1 MKIRFFNILKI
12 ICTLLCVVLLVSACS
27 GDSASSGGDA
37 KTKLADV
44 SDGQDIVQVAEAHRT
59 CWTGDLLK
67 MFYNDLGTTSL
78 SVYNKLTGED
88 LLGLMVVV
96 FSVWMAFQILRHVAT
111 PSPESP
117 GEFWTKVMR
126 KGALCLVCG
135 ILASS
140 TDNIMYALN
149 TFVFP
154 VYITLLELASSILQM
169 TAKMDTID
177 MLQVIGGQDFC
188 EVYAHHITDAGC
200 TIADSSNIKFTDQ
213 SFPEEPLQLMTCMTC
228 AVGDRLNIGYEVALR
243 AMILPQLTP
252 ALLGIFLLV
261 IFTIVKIC
269 FVLYII
275 DSVFRM
281 DMMIVIMPFLILFY
295 PFEQTRKWT
304 ATGFKLILNSAGI
317 MLCLVVIVATTI
329 LAMQNVL
336 GDQSIG
342 IDFGDFSTYKNFGV
356 APAALMF
363 LGFVIL
369 KATKM
374 AVSMSDSVTGGGADA
389 KIQKK
394 VAAVVGTIIRGI
406 IALFSMGSSEAAG
419 ATMEA
424 VQKSAEIAEKIEK
437 IRAKIEKMKAD
448 IQKAMG
454 KEQ

>member
-1 MKIRFFNILKI
+1 MKIRIFNIFKI
-12 ICTLLCVVLLVSACS
+12 IGTLLCVVLLVSACS
-27 GDSASSGGDA
+27 GDPSSGDVTGDV
-37 KTKLADV
+37 KTKLADAG
-44 SDGQDIVQVAEAHRT
+44 DQDIAKTAEAHRS
-59 CWTGDLLK
+59 CWTGEILK
-67 MFYNDLGTTSL
+67 IFYNDLGTMSL

-88 LLGLMVVV
+88 LLGLMVVA

-140 TDNIMYALN
+140 TDNIIYALN

-154 VYITLLELASSILQM
+154 IYITLLELASSILQM

-177 MLQVIGGQDFC
+177 LLQVVGGKDFC
-188 EVYAHHITDAGC
+188 EVYAHHISDAGC
-200 TIADSSNIKFTDQ
+200 AIADSSNIGFTAT
-213 SFPEEPLQLMTCMTC
+213 SFPEEPLHLMTCMTC
-228 AVGDRLNIGYEVALR
+228 AVSDRLNVGYEVALR
-243 AMILPQLTP
+243 ALILPQLSP
-252 ALLGIFLLV
+252 ALLGLFLLV
-261 IFTIVKIC
+261 VFTIVKIC

-317 MLCLVVIVATTI
+317 MLCLVVMVATTI

-336 GDQSIG
+336 GDPSIG
-342 IDFGDFSTYKNFGV
+342 INLGDFSTYKNFGV
-356 APAALMF
+356 APASLMF
-363 LGFVIL
+363 LGFVII

-374 AVSMSDSVTGGGADA
+374 AVSISDSVTGGGADA

-394 VAAVVGTIIRGI
+394 VAAVVGTTIRAVL
-406 IALFSMGSSEAAG
+406 ALCSSAFSEIGG

-424 VQKSAEIAEKIEK
+424 IQKAAEVADKVEKA
-437 IRAKIEKMKAD
+437 RAKIEKVKEDMRKA
-448 IQKAMG
+448 AG
-454 KEQ
+454 KE